1 MPPRADTVVLRV
13 RLHNCAP
20 FPLRISLLAT
30 SRDLYRAVLVH
41 ASSRTD
47 LRPAFLYVD
56 NRYLHPTRDSL
67 LRHGL
72 TEHSRTVRDSEVRRR
87 LRPHEKVLI
96 R

>member
-1 MPPRADTVVLRV
+1 MPRETVLLRV
-13 RLHNCAP
+13 KLHNCAP

-30 SRDLYRAVLVH
+30 ARDLYRAVLAH

-56 NRYLHPTRDSL
+56 NAYVHPTRDSL

-72 TEHSRTVRDSEVRRR
+72 SEHSHTLRDRELRRR
-87 LRPHEKVLI
+87 QRPQALI